1 MRPNFFCIILLKHK
15 RVRLVTSFLTNIRRI
30 DPVWVITAVVW
41 ILILLTQGFPYSD
54 SASLLW
60 DARKSAD
67 AFWSGHWWVI
77 LSPQGMRASLADN
90 FITWV
95 AICFKSDFIVFK
107 VCQSIAL
114 FGHSW
119 VIYRWARTNGAPA
132 AWILLAP
139 LALMSQTQLLRESFF
154 VPLLIASVVFKKKG
168 VQAGCLLALS
178 FAVRPIEC
186 LLFTPL
192 LWMFEKDFSWSD
204 KKVILK
210 VASLGAI
217 LWILFSAKQ
226 MSRWLAFNLLTKPV
240 AWELFSGHASNP
252 LAVWGIVAGI
262 DWLLLFCS
270 FMVSIFKKKCWP
282 KNELLILVGM
292 VLFMLIRSQMT
303 NPILRFYGVPS
314 IILCLLI
321 WRSFSF
327 NLALSRL
334 AQQILITVRATLVV
348 VALVY
353 PSSSRLLGVVIGH
366 NKLNWEER
374 AYPLLLEL
382 PDDDKVVEWSTVML
396 YPQSSLVPLL
406 DPHHLNLV
414 ARSLGLSHR
423 FKNHRGDQTPS
434 GKWIAGPFPGHKAM
448 TT

>member
-1 MRPNFFCIILLKHK
+1 M
-15 RVRLVTSFLTNIRRI
+15 
-30 DPVWVITAVVW
+30 
-41 ILILLTQGFPYSD
+41 
-54 SASLLW
+54 
-60 DARKSAD
+60 
-67 AFWSGHWWVI
+67 I

-107 VCQSIAL
+107 VCQSIVL
-114 FGHSW
+114 LGHSW
-119 VIYRWARTNGAPA
+119 VIHRWARTNGAPA

-168 VQAGCLLALS
+168 VPAGCLLALS
-178 FAVRPIEC
+178 FAVRPVEC

-192 LWMFEKDFSWSD
+192 LWIFEKDFSWSE
-204 KKVILK
+204 KKIVLK
-210 VASLGAI
+210 VASIGAL
-217 LWILFSAKQ
+217 LWILFSAQQ
-226 MSRWLAFNLLTKPV
+226 MSGWLALNLLSKPV

-262 DWLLLFCS
+262 DWLLFLCS
-270 FMVSIFKKKCWP
+270 FMVCCFKMKRWP
-282 KNELLILVGM
+282 KNELLILMGM
-292 VLFMLIRSQMT
+292 VLFMLIRSQMS
-303 NPILRFYGVPS
+303 NPILRFYGIPS

-334 AQQILITVRATLVV
+334 AQQTLITVRASLVV

-353 PSSSRLLGVVIGH
+353 PSSTRFLGSVIGY

-374 AYPLLLEL
+374 AHPLLREL
-382 PDDDKVVEWSTVML
+382 PDDDKVREWSTVML
-396 YPQSSLVPLL
+396 YPQSPLVPLL
-406 DPHHLNLV
+406 DPNHLNLV

-434 GKWIAGPFPGHKAM
+434 GKWIAGPFPGLKAYDFLKQGNLAQRLQVKQSVPGSEIQSLSVDVEGHRG
-448 TT
+448 TYLFYSP